1 MANDVLVDG
10 LSFGEGPRWHDEQ
23 LVLSDM
29 HRHRVVAVGDD
40 GAVSVLA
47 QYTGPLSGIGW
58 LPDGRLIVVAMDGD
72 VLRLDPDGLRVH
84 ADLRSLAS
92 HGINDLIAHP
102 GGWAYVGQF
111 GYDREGGERPRPSP
125 LIRVDADG
133 SVAEAAADLTVA
145 NGMAITPDG
154 ATLFVAESGGLC
166 ISAFSIGD
174 GGALSDRRV
183 WAELPA
189 THHPDGI
196 CLDASGGLWVACPMA
211 RSFVH
216 VAPNGRIDLR
226 VDVAHDRRAIA
237 CVLGGPDRRRLF
249 MLTAATLG
257 EAEASL
263 AAAAAR
269 VEVDTV
275 PVSGAGW
282 P

>member
-10 LSFGEGPRWHDEQ
+10 LSFGEGPRWHDGR

-29 HRHRVVAVGDD
+29 HHHRVVAVDDD
-40 GAVSVLA
+40 GELSVLA
-47 QYTGPLSGIGW
+47 EHTGPLSGIGW

-84 ADLRSLAS
+84 ADLRPLAA
-92 HGINDLIAHP
+92 HGVNDLIAHP

-133 SVAEAAADLTVA
+133 TVSEAAADLLVA

-154 ATLFVAESGGLC
+154 ATLLVAESAALC
-166 ISAFSIGD
+166 ISAFSIGAD
-174 GGALSDRRV
+174 GTLAARRE
-183 WAELPA
+183 WAELPPN
-189 THHPDGI
+189 HHPDGM
-196 CLDASGGLWVACPMA
+196 CLDAAGGVWVACPMA
-211 RSFVH
+211 RSFIH
-216 VAPNGRIDLR
+216 VLADGRIDRR
-226 VDVAHDRRAIA
+226 VDLAHDRRAIA
-237 CVLGGPDRRRLF
+237 CVLGGPERRSLF
-249 MLTAATLG
+249 MLTASTLG
-257 EAEASL
+257 EAEASRS
-263 AAAAAR
+263 AAAAR

-275 PVSGAGW
+275 EVPGAGW

>member
-10 LSFGEGPRWHDEQ
+10 LSFGEGPRWHDGR

-29 HRHRVVAVGDD
+29 HHHRVVAVDDD
-40 GAVSVLA
+40 GELSVLA
-47 QYTGPLSGIGW
+47 EHTGPLSGIGW

-84 ADLRSLAS
+84 ADLRPLAA
-92 HGINDLIAHP
+92 HGVNDLIAHP

-133 SVAEAAADLTVA
+133 SVSEAAPDLIVA

-154 ATLFVAESGGLC
+154 TTMLVAESGALR
-166 ISAFSIGD
+166 ISAFSVGD
-174 GGALSDRRV
+174 DGTLTNRRV
-183 WAELPA
+183 WAELPG

-196 CLDASGGLWVACPMA
+196 CLDASGSLWVACPVA
-211 RSFVH
+211 RCFIH
-216 VAPNGRIDLR
+216 VVPGGQVDVRID
-226 VDVAHDRRAIA
+226 VEHDRRAIA
-237 CVLGGPDRRRLF
+237 CVLGGPDRRSLF
-249 MLTAATLG
+249 MLTATTLG
-257 EAEASL
+257 EAEASRE
-263 AAAAAR
+263 AVAGR
-269 VEVDTV
+269 VEVAPVTV
-275 PVSGAGW
+275 PGAGW

>member
-10 LSFGEGPRWHDEQ
+10 LAFGEGPRWHDGK

-29 HRHRVVAVGDD
+29 HHHRVVAVDDD
-40 GAVSVLA
+40 GLVSVLA
-47 QYTGPLSGIGW
+47 EHTGPLSGIGW

-84 ADLRSLAS
+84 ADLRALAR

-111 GYDREGGERPRPSP
+111 GYDREGGERPQPSP

-133 SVAEAAADLTVA
+133 SVSEAAADLVVA

-154 ATLFVAESGGLC
+154 ATLFVAESGGLR
-166 ISAFSIGD
+166 ITAFSIGD
-174 GGALSDRRV
+174 DGALTERRV
-183 WAELPA
+183 WAELPPN
-189 THHPDGI
+189 HHPDGI

-216 VAPNGRIDLR
+216 LVPDGR
-226 VDVAHDRRAIA
+226 VDIRVDLEHDRRAIA
-237 CVLGGPDRRRLF
+237 CVLGGPDRRTLF
-249 MLTAATLG
+249 MLTATTLG
-257 EAEASL
+257 EAAASV

-269 VEVDTV
+269 VETATV
-275 PVSGAGW
+275 PVPGAGW